1 MMRITESDAYQE
13 RHFSHAEELAQLLS
27 MPPKP
32 DDVQTV
38 AGTRLTSLRVPHRP
52 FTWADRLASHAGI
65 TRAEMFN
72 RLLVAGIESVLD
84 AMDENTAYG
93 LEEVVERELQKLH
106 DEADI

>member
-1 MMRITESDAYQE
+1 MMRITDSDAYEE
-13 RHFSHAEELAQLLS
+13 RYFSHAEELAHILS
-27 MPPKP
+27 APKP
-32 DDVQTV
+32 SDVQTV

-65 TRAEMFN
+65 SRTEMLN
-72 RLLVAGIESVLD
+72 RLLVAGIESVLSS
-84 AMDENTAYG
+84 MDENTAYG

>member
-1 MMRITESDAYQE
+1 MMRITDSDAYEE
-13 RHFSHAEELAQLLS
+13 RHVSHAEQLAMTLS
-27 MPPKP
+27 APKHV
-32 DDVQTV
+32 DGHTV
-38 AGTRLTSLRVPHRP
+38 RGARLTSLRVPHRP

-65 TRAEMFN
+65 SRTEMLN
-72 RLLVAGIESVLD
+72 RLLVAGIESVLA